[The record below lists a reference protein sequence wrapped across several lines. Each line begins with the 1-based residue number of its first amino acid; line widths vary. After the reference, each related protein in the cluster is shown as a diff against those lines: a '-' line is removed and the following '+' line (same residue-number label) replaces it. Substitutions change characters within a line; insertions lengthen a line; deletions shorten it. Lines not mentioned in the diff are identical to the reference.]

1 MMLARTILV
10 LALAMALR
18 GVPSVSSGTAD
29 GAAAEPSLDGTT
41 VTVAAGLAAVTIG
54 GIVLL
59 VTRRRGAGRQM
70 SPAAQRR
77 AADIEENVTAAL
89 TRRTLH
95 RGRLRLDDEVMSGPG
110 RAPITPSRTR
120 AKRASR

>member
-1 MMLARTILV
+1 
-10 LALAMALR
+10 MAWA
-18 GVPSVSSGTAD
+18 TAD

-59 VTRRRGAGRQM
+59 VTRRRGTGRQL

-77 AADIEENVTAAL
+77 AEAIEENVTAAL

-95 RGRLRLDDEVMSGPG
+95 RGRLRLDDEVMSG
-110 RAPITPSRTR
+110 SRRPPPAASGAR
-120 AKRASR
+120 AKRRSR

>member
-1 MMLARTILV
+1 MLTPAILV
-10 LALAMALR
+10 LAFATALS
-18 GVPSVSSGTAD
+18 GVPSMASATAD

-59 VTRRRGAGRQM
+59 VTRRRGTGRRL

-77 AADIEENVTAAL
+77 AEAIEENVTAAL

-95 RGRLRLDDEVMSGPG
+95 RGRLRLDDEVMSGAH
-110 RAPITPSRTR
+110 RAPAPASRAR
-120 AKRASR
+120 AKRRSR

>member
-1 MMLARTILV
+1 MLSPTILV
-10 LALAMALR
+10 LALATALS
-18 GVPSVSSGTAD
+18 GVPSMASAPAD

-41 VTVAAGLAAVTIG
+41 VTVAAGVAAVTIG

-77 AADIEENVTAAL
+77 AEAIEESVTAAL

-95 RGRLRLDDEVMSGPG
+95 RGRLRLDDEVMSGAR
-110 RAPITPSRTR
+110 RAPAPSSRAR
-120 AKRASR
+120 AKRRSR

>member
-1 MMLARTILV
+1 MMLSPAILV
-10 LALAMALR
+10 LAFATALS
-18 GVPSVSSGTAD
+18 GVPSMASAAD

-41 VTVAAGLAAVTIG
+41 VTVAAGVAAVTIG

-77 AADIEENVTAAL
+77 AEAIEEYVTAAL

-95 RGRLRLDDEVMSGPG
+95 RGRLRLDDEVMSGSRRPPPVAS
-110 RAPITPSRTR
+110 RAR
-120 AKRASR
+120 AKRRSR

>member
-1 MMLARTILV
+1 MLARTILV

-18 GVPSVSSGTAD
+18 GVPSVSSAPAD

-41 VTVAAGLAAVTIG
+41 VTVAAGVAAVTIG

-59 VTRRRGAGRQM
+59 VTRRRGTGRQM

-77 AADIEENVTAAL
+77 AEAIEEDVTAAL

-95 RGRLRLDDEVMSGPG
+95 RGRLRLDDEVMSGSR
-110 RAPITPSRTR
+110 RAPSPATRAR
-120 AKRASR
+120 AKRRSG